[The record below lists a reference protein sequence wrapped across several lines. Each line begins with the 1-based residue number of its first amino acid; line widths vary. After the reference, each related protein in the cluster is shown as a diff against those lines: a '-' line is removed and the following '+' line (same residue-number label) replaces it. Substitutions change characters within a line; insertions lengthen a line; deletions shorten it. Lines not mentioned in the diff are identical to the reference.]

1 MARWSRSRLRNIG
14 IGAVAVLGGS
24 LLIIPA
30 VSQAAEEPPRRPAA
44 AQAPASEPDRITMM
58 PGAKGRSAFQFEP
71 GSGDTRAPY
80 AFVSTGGT
88 VRAQQLGGSVT
99 PAAQAKTGAPQRPAQ
114 AAAAAAAY
122 KTTLTVDSQNWT
134 AWNKFISLW
143 NRDTWTW
150 VPVTNPQNSL
160 SATASLPPGNY
171 FVAVM
176 YGIYNVDSY
185 LLTKSF
191 TVKSAA
197 QTVKLEEKTAKRVGF
212 TVDDTTAQS
221 DSSTVWISLP
231 NGDLVGFAGGPKT
244 RNYVTTASLPGTT
257 LRVHDV
263 MTKAGSSALRP
274 SPYRYDLVR
283 YWPHPYPASP
293 VKAVKT
299 ATLAKTSLTIRGQGT
314 NTDGSYATVPMTGE
328 WTGAYVPTS
337 MRLPASITEYVTPG
351 VNMGRLVDYGA
362 GQSIDLGYRTL
373 SAGTAPGET
382 VGAGPLSPVRR
393 PGDNDSRREGSRMSI
408 SENSTLGDA
417 AGHRGGDSSG
427 THSMTLSSGGTVLK
441 TAVVPSLTVAVP
453 QGEQTYELD
462 HTMTRKVPWSQ
473 LSTKIRSEWTFTSQ
487 WSPVATDLPLIEL
500 GLSAGGLDQRNRAAA
515 GPVPLTIK
523 PSTRESSVPTTV
535 DKVEWSLDDGAT
547 WTELPLTT
555 AGDGVVEV
563 TPDMPAGAAFASLRI
578 TAGNEQGGALR
589 RTVLRAVAGPATAG
603 DESAGTTTISNVKI
617 NGGKALLPGVEGGQI
632 EISSTFT
639 ATDPSGI
646 ADAGLYLWHGSYN
659 APDGLLTA
667 YTECTPV
674 NATTANCTAL
684 AYMYDVRYSLGINGL
699 AGAWNA
705 EVWASAEDGT
715 GFIDRKKAGTLT
727 IKRST
732 RVTADATPE
741 PVSKGRTITVTGALT
756 RLDFY
761 SNWTYRAFPAQ
772 KVNLQWRKA
781 GATTW
786 TTVKTVTTDAS
797 GKLKATAK
805 ATADGSYRYSFAGD
819 AASWTSSSSADY
831 VDVK

>member
-1 MARWSRSRLRNIG
+1 
-14 IGAVAVLGGS
+14 
-24 LLIIPA
+24 
-30 VSQAAEEPPRRPAA
+30 
-44 AQAPASEPDRITMM
+44 
-58 PGAKGRSAFQFEP
+58 
-71 GSGDTRAPY
+71 
-80 AFVSTGGT
+80 
-88 VRAQQLGGSVT
+88 
-99 PAAQAKTGAPQRPAQ
+99 
-114 AAAAAAAY
+114 
-122 KTTLTVDSQNWT
+122 
-134 AWNKFISLW
+134 
-143 NRDTWTW
+143 
-150 VPVTNPQNSL
+150 
-160 SATASLPPGNY
+160 
-171 FVAVM
+171 
-176 YGIYNVDSY
+176 
-185 LLTKSF
+185 
-191 TVKSAA
+191 
-197 QTVKLEEKTAKRVGF
+197 
-212 TVDDTTAQS
+212 
-221 DSSTVWISLP
+221 
-231 NGDLVGFAGGPKT
+231 
-244 RNYVTTASLPGTT
+244 
-257 LRVHDV
+257 
-263 MTKAGSSALRP
+263 
-274 SPYRYDLVR
+274 
-283 YWPHPYPASP
+283 
-293 VKAVKT
+293 
-299 ATLAKTSLTIRGQGT
+299 
-314 NTDGSYATVPMTGE
+314 
-328 WTGAYVPTS
+328 
-337 MRLPASITEYVTPG
+337 
-351 VNMGRLVDYGA
+351 
-362 GQSIDLGYRTL
+362 
-373 SAGTAPGET
+373 
-382 VGAGPLSPVRR
+382 
-393 PGDNDSRREGSRMSI
+393 MSI

-523 PSTRESSVPTTV
+523 PSTRESSAPTTV

-555 AGDGVVEV
+555 TGDGVVEV

-705 EVWASAEDGT
+705 EVWASAKDGT
-715 GFIDRKKAGTLT
+715 GFINRKKAGTLT

-761 SNWTYRAFPAQ
+761 ANWTYRAFPAQ

-781 GATTW
+781 GTTTW
-786 TTVKTVTTDAS
+786 TTVKTVTSDAG

-805 ATADGSYRYSFAGD
+805 AASDGSYRYSFAGD
-819 AASWTSSSSADY
+819 ATSWTSSSSADY